1 LSGQAGIEAGSS
13 DRTDTAVPVRPVPLI
28 DDVEPGDAPEVVRA
42 PTLGEV
48 LRAERERQGMPLDEV
63 ERATCVRAAQLR
75 AIEEDR
81 LDSLPAEAYARGF
94 VRTYA
99 EQLSLDPDAMVDLF
113 NRQWSGTPHD
123 DRYGDTTRLPM
134 PVRDSSKSRLGLPL
148 ILAVLLLAGSI
159 IIYASGAFRGG
170 NGHAGAAAGHTGG
183 QTHSTP
189 PPATGTGGGTSTATT
204 PPPAAP
210 AVVHMRL
217 LSTPGT
223 CWIQANRG
231 SATGALLASETLQPG
246 QVLRLHAKRIWLRI
260 GAPSSARLRVNG
272 RLVNLT
278 GAAVPVDLLLTPH
291 GAKRVA

>member
-1 LSGQAGIEAGSS
+1 
-13 DRTDTAVPVRPVPLI
+13 VPLI

-48 LRAERERQGMPLDEV
+48 LRAERERQGIPLDEV
-63 ERATCVRAAQLR
+63 ERATCVRAQLLR

-81 LDSLPAEAYARGF
+81 LDALPAEAYARGF
-94 VRTYA
+94 VRAYA

-134 PVRDSSKSRLGLPL
+134 PIRDSSKRLVSLPL
-148 ILAVLLLAGSI
+148 LLAVLLLAGSI
-159 IIYASGAFRGG
+159 ALYASGAFRGG

-183 QTHSTP
+183 PAHTTP
-189 PPATGTGGGTSTATT
+189 PPATGSGSGSSTTT
-204 PPPAAP
+204 PPPAPPAAP
-210 AVVHMRL
+210 AAVHMRL
-217 LSTPGT
+217 VATPGT

-231 SATGALLASETLQPG
+231 SATGALLASQTLQPG

-260 GAPSSARLRVNG
+260 GAPSSATLRVNG
-272 RLVNLT
+272 KLVDL
-278 GAAVPVDLLLTPH
+278 AAAATPVDLLLTPH
-291 GAKRVA
+291 GAKTVA

>member
-1 LSGQAGIEAGSS
+1 M
-13 DRTDTAVPVRPVPLI
+13 PVRPVPLI

-99 EQLSLDPDAMVDLF
+99 EHLSLDPDAMVDLF

-134 PVRDSSKSRLGLPL
+134 PVRDSSRSRLGLPL
-148 ILAVLLLAGSI
+148 ILAILLLAGSI
-159 IIYASGAFRGG
+159 AVYASGAFRGG
-170 NGHAGAAAGHTGG
+170 SGHGGAAAGHTGG
-183 QTHSTP
+183 PAHTTP
-189 PPATGTGGGTSTATT
+189 PPATGNGPGTSTPTPP

-291 GAKRVA
+291 GARRVA